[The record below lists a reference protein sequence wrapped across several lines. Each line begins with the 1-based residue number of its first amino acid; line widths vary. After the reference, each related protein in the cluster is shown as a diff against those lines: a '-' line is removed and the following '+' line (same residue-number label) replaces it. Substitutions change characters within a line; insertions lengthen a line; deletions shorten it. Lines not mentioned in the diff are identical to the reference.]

1 MVESH
6 PNQLELA
13 WAAGFFDGEGC
24 FTISKDY
31 PHINIGQT
39 DIEVLDR
46 FRNAVGIGKVY
57 GPYAAPFD
65 KKNWRPQWYYGVTG
79 KNQIEK
85 IYELIGPYLSSIKKE
100 QYQRVMEKSK
110 PVARP
115 GYCRKNLHLLESDKM
130 SDGRCGPCR
139 RESNRAAWNRNGRVA
154 P

>member
-1 MVESH
+1 MVES
-6 PNQLELA
+6 LLSKIDAA

-24 FTISKDY
+24 FTMSGPY
-31 PHINIGQT
+31 PHASIGQCAP
-39 DIEVLDR
+39 ELLLR
-46 FRNAVGIGKVY
+46 FQSIVGVGNVT
-57 GPYAAPFD
+57 GPYIKKQKNWNPMWEYNASGLWAVKSLYEVISENLGSA
-65 KKNWRPQWYYGVTG
+65 KKN
-79 KNQIEK
+79 K
-85 IYELIGPYLSSIKKE
+85 YEEIMVKA
-100 QYQRVMEKSK
+100 K